1 MSGDNAMI
9 EKILDAMIW
18 VVLAL
23 HLLMV
28 LVAAWNAWRGENSIT
43 RLVGLD
49 LAGTLVT
56 AVLVIISIIRDSS
69 LFMDVAI
76 VTAALG
82 YLSTV
87 AIAKHISDQ
96 RVF

>member
-1 MSGDNAMI
+1 MQT
-9 EKILDAMIW
+9 ILDTVIW
-18 VVLAL
+18 VILAL

-28 LVAAWNAWRGENSIT
+28 IVAAWNAWRGENSVM

-49 LAGTLVT
+49 IASTLTT
-56 AVLVIISIIRDSS
+56 AVLVIISIIRQNS
-69 LFMDVAI
+69 LFLDVAI
-76 VTAALG
+76 VTTALG

-87 AIAKHISDQ
+87 ALAKFISDQ